1 METSLQAQLELL
13 RKRIEKVDARFA
25 ATAHAEERVSDAGC
39 LGGVEVETTVGRHL
53 ELERFY
59 PTDHR
64 HGHVLVERLSG
75 LEPKR
80 WTYLDTETTGLAG
93 GAGTMAFLI
102 GAAQVTPDGLKLKQW
117 FIREHGEEASAL
129 ESLAEYLSNYDTVV
143 TYNGRSYDQPLLETR
158 YTLSRQKTPFSKLE
172 HLDLL
177 YGARRLWK
185 LRYESCRLVELEKQI
200 LGHERVGDV
209 PGELIP
215 QLYFE
220 YLRTGRAGKLK
231 AVIEHN
237 ALDILS
243 LAFLA
248 AIIPAVFDDPLA
260 CHLRHGAELS
270 GLARWLVTQ
279 ERFEEA
285 AAMYRRAVEA
295 EMNDALLFRCLWELA
310 LLEKKRNKTTEAL
323 SIWSDL
329 AQSRNPYRAEALV
342 ELAKYYEHA
351 ERNFFM
357 ALECTIEAEKLGKT
371 AELAHRKQRL
381 ESRIALPRTRRLID
395 PR

>member
-1 METSLQAQLELL
+1 LDSSLKAQLEHL

-25 ATAHAEERVSDAGC
+25 ASDGGNERVADLTR
-39 LGGVEVETTVGRHL
+39 LGGIEVETGLGRHL
-53 ELERFY
+53 EMDRFY
-59 PTDHR
+59 PVDHA
-64 HGHVLVERLSG
+64 HGNVRVERLLG
-75 LEPKR
+75 LEGRR
-80 WTYLDTETTGLAG
+80 WVYLDTETTGLAG

-102 GAAQVTPDGLKLKQW
+102 GAASITADGFVLKQW

-129 ESLAEYLSNYDTVV
+129 DSLSRYLEGFGTLV

-158 YTLSRQKTPFSKLE
+158 YTLARQKTPFARME

-185 LRYESCRLVELEKQI
+185 LRYESCRLVELERQI

-215 QLYFE
+215 QIYFE
-220 YLRTGRAGKLK
+220 YLRTGRAGKLE

-260 CHLRHGAELS
+260 CRLQHGAELS
-270 GLARWLVTQ
+270 GLARWLVAQ
-279 ERFEEA
+279 DRLDEA
-285 AAMYRRAVEA
+285 AEMYRRAVA
-295 EMNDALLFRCLWELA
+295 APIDDALLFRSLWEWGLV
-310 LLEKKRNKTTEAL
+310 EKRREKVSEAL
-323 SIWSDL
+323 TIWTDL
-329 AQSRNPYRAEALV
+329 AQSKNPFRAEALV
-342 ELAKYYEHA
+342 ELAKYYEHK
-351 ERNFFM
+351 EKNFFM
-357 ALECTIEAEKLGKT
+357 ALECTIEASSLGNT
-371 AELAHRKQRL
+371 DELVCRRVRL
-381 ESRIALPRTRRLID
+381 ESKVLGPRTRALL
-395 PR
+395 